1 METQVEQMKIEA
13 RRKLIEQVVGHH
25 DGHDDHDDH
34 EDYGDDDDRRKV
46 IELVDGHGRGD
57 HEHCGGFKGSD
68 GKDEDDDGDEVTH
81 IFAKVDR
88 GYARIEI
95 LKEGHEVE
103 MEPLTRDIDRLQV
116 LDK

>member
-25 DGHDDHDDH
+25 DDHDDQDDHDDH
-34 EDYGDDDDRRKV
+34 
-46 IELVDGHGRGD
+46 RGVY
-57 HEHCGGFKGSD
+57 KGSG

>member
-25 DGHDDHDDH
+25 DDHGDD
-34 EDYGDDDDRRKV
+34 DDDDRRKV
-46 IELVDGHGRGD
+46 IELVVGRGD
-57 HEHCGGFKGSD
+57 HEHRGVYKGSN

-116 LDK
+116 FEQ

>member
-25 DGHDDHDDH
+25 DDHDDHDDH
-34 EDYGDDDDRRKV
+34 
-46 IELVDGHGRGD
+46 RGVY
-57 HEHCGGFKGSD
+57 KGSG
-68 GKDEDDDGDEVTH
+68 GKDEDDDGNEVTH